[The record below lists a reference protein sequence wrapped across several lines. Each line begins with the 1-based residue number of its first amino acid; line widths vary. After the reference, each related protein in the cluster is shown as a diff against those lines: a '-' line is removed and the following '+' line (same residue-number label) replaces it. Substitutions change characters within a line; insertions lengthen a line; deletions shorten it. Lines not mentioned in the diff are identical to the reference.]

1 MGGKSLCINFQSIA
15 KITDEANSRTYIN
28 NKWIIKCSSRFFVVF
43 GLYFEH
49 CVNLVKH
56 ICYELWTRMCM
67 RSSSNKMKKWTKK
80 KQRQQLSSMLSFC
93 RWHHTSSV
101 SSLNWIN
108 FYIIQPASRTTP
120 HAILEFE
127 SLTATPQYERTNV
140 HSDKHTQFIHP
151 LLAHYCNLHASHH
164 TTIYIWKC
172 FSGISLR
179 NAIWIN
185 ECEKWSYCLAPE
197 VNGECI
203 LHASLPPKKRRC
215 NEARIF
221 HLYANCCIKLFRF
234 VSVVS
239 HMHTPLAC
247 VSPLGEEK
255 YVRWAHND
263 HTALPMSIQC
273 KNVCVERTE
282 KINTSFVLFT
292 EWAGQKSGKNYET
305 VKTTVPSNLVL
316 QGKNFDFST
325 IRLRWKPSD

>member
-1 MGGKSLCINFQSIA
+1 M
-15 KITDEANSRTYIN
+15 
-28 NKWIIKCSSRFFVVF
+28 
-43 GLYFEH
+43 
-49 CVNLVKH
+49 
-56 ICYELWTRMCM
+56 LWTVNSHVHEKQQQQNDEKETATEIVIDVKLLSLTPHIECEFVEL
-67 RSSSNKMKKWTKK
+67 NKFLHNT
-80 KQRQQLSSMLSFC
+80 
-93 RWHHTSSV
+93 
-101 SSLNWIN
+101 
-108 FYIIQPASRTTP
+108 ASRTTP

-185 ECEKWSYCLAPE
+185 EWEKWSYCLAPE